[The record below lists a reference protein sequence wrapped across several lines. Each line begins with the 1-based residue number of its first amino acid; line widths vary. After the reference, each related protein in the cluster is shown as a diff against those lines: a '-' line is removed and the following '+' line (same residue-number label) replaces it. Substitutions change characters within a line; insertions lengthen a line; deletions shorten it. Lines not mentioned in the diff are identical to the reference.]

1 MKYFEYS
8 PSQLEAKA
16 NELTEKYDKE
26 RLVRAKHID
35 VYDIVDLI
43 GCTPDWFYI
52 TPDLSVLGMTAF
64 YDVCMYSWP
73 YDHYEKGMIPKRIK
87 VDKGTIVIDK
97 ALQESGNI
105 GRENFTVIH
114 ECFHQILHP
123 RCFRNKGADYTKMCT
138 QKSFKNHTER
148 GRNMTAIDIIE
159 YQANYCAAA
168 FLMPKEAVI
177 NTFAETM
184 GQTIGNSL
192 ISLTDYGVKSAIKET
207 ANRFEVNY
215 TAMKYRL
222 QTLKILAREPQTEEY
237 IV

>member
-1 MKYFEYS
+1 
-8 PSQLEAKA
+8 
-16 NELTEKYDKE
+16 
-26 RLVRAKHID
+26 
-35 VYDIVDLI
+35 
-43 GCTPDWFYI
+43 
-52 TPDLSVLGMTAF
+52 
-64 YDVCMYSWP
+64 
-73 YDHYEKGMIPKRIK
+73 
-87 VDKGTIVIDK
+87 
-97 ALQESGNI
+97 
-105 GRENFTVIH
+105 
-114 ECFHQILHP
+114 
-123 RCFRNKGADYTKMCT
+123 
-138 QKSFKNHTER
+138 
-148 GRNMTAIDIIE
+148 MTAIDIIE